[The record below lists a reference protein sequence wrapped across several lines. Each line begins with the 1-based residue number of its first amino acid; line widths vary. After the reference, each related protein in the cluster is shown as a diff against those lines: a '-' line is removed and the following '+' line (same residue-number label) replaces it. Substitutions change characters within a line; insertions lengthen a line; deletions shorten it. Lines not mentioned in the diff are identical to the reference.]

1 MLQSYER
8 KFLLMPQMNS
18 SEEQYSYGQYEGNPS
33 YTRPPND
40 TYDDNFVEAL
50 AQRIAQRVPQGSQG
64 KIVGGSRHG
73 SVSPAMRLALAIVS
87 VVMLVPLA
95 GILVAGTGGFL
106 GLVAFGIAC
115 AAIFLV
121 NAIFNA
127 MR

>member
-1 MLQSYER
+1 
-8 KFLLMPQMNS
+8 MPQMNS
-18 SEEQYSYGQYEGNPS
+18 SEEQYSYGQYEGSPS
-33 YTRPPND
+33 YTQRPND

-64 KIVGGSRHG
+64 KIVGGSRN
-73 SVSPAMRLALAIVS
+73 SVSPGQRLALAIVS

-95 GILVAGTGGFL
+95 GALIAGAGGFL

-115 AAIFLV
+115 ATIFLV